1 MQLEAHETCQY
12 DFLAIYDG
20 GSVDSQQLAK
30 FCNTSHP
37 EPLTTTYNEVTL
49 HFHSDGENSDAGFQ
63 IHYSVVEG
71 KHLWQANE
79 YVLSAQLNYRIS
91 WLWWDLH

>member
-1 MQLEAHETCQY
+1 MHFYTMQLEAHETCQY
-12 DFLAIYDG
+12 DWLSIYDG
-20 GSVDSQQLAK
+20 SSVDNQQLAK

-49 HFHSDGENSDAGFQ
+49 HFHSDGDNSDAGFQ

-71 KHLWQANE
+71 KGA
-79 YVLSAQLNYRIS
+79 
-91 WLWWDLH
+91 WWVDACIYTNSTT

>member
-1 MQLEAHETCQY
+1 MHFYTMQLEAHETCQY
-12 DFLAIYDG
+12 DFLSIYDG

-71 KHLWQANE
+71 RRLW
-79 YVLSAQLNYRIS
+79 
-91 WLWWDLH
+91 